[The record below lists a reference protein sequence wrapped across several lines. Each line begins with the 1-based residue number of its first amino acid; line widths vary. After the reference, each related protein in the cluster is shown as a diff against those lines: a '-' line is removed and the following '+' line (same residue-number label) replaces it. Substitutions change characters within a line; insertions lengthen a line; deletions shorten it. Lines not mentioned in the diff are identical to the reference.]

1 MKKISTLLG
10 LLLFTVSVF
19 AQSQRLVLFEHF
31 TQASCPP
38 CASTNPPLF
47 NTLGQNEGKIIP
59 ISYQVYW
66 PGYDPMYEH
75 NPAEIRDRVTYY
87 GVTAAPNS
95 VMDGNGPASSLNLG
109 SQANINS
116 RYAEVSPFTIDVS
129 HQISERFD
137 RVDVEMVITASQ
149 AVSGDMVAHIA
160 VVEHEIDFDAP
171 PGSNGETL
179 FHNVMKKMLPGSGGT
194 DLPASWVAGES
205 QTLTYSWEMKNV
217 YDISEVAIVAWVQ
230 NESSKE
236 VLQAGYSEPN
246 LTAAGPNDGL
256 IVRSSASGGFESSR
270 VCGNLAQP
278 VVELMNAGSA
288 NLTSVDIYYSINGG
302 TEEKYSW
309 TGNLPYLGTAV
320 VLLPDYSFTNQ
331 LENTLSV
338 RTENPN
344 GAADDAPAN
353 DLLEKTFKPSIQ
365 VTTTAKI
372 EVRPLTN
379 PSKLTWEL
387 LSSNGQTVATGGPY
401 TTPLL
406 PQVADLT
413 LDMDECYTLNFKNT
427 ANSYNGI
434 LKLYDAN
441 GLEKFKLDA
450 DALADIDTDFG
461 TTLALNVED
470 VVNTSALKVYPNP
483 TTGNLV
489 VDLEMK
495 EASDVQFRVTNTLG
509 QLVLERE
516 ASLLQGPHA
525 QQLQLNSLQAG
536 MYFLTIQTPKG
547 SVSRTIVKE

>member
-19 AQSQRLVLFEHF
+19 AQSQRLVLFEHY

-38 CASTNPPLF
+38 CATVNPPLF

-59 ISYQVYW
+59 LSYQVYW

-75 NPAEIRDRVTYY
+75 NPNEIRDRVTYY
-87 GVTAAPNS
+87 GVSAAPNS
-95 VMDGNGPASSLNLG
+95 VMDGNGPASSLSLG
-109 SQANINS
+109 SQANINT
-116 RYAEVSPFTIDVS
+116 RYAAPSPFTIDVN
-129 HQISERFD
+129 HQISDRFD
-137 RVDVEMVITASQ
+137 RVDVEVVITASQ
-149 AVSGDMVAHIA
+149 DVSGDMVAQIA
-160 VVEHEIDFDAP
+160 VVEHEIEFDAP
-171 PGSNGETL
+171 PGSNGETI

-194 DLPASWVAGES
+194 DLPTSWQAGES
-205 QTLTYSWEMKNV
+205 QTLNYSWEMENI
-217 YDISEVAIVAWVQ
+217 YDLSEIAVVTWVQ
-230 NESSKE
+230 NESTQE

-246 LTAAGPNDGL
+246 LSAAGPNDGL
-256 IVRSSASGGFESSR
+256 IVRSSATGGFESTR
-270 VCGNLAQP
+270 VCGNIAKP
-278 VVELMNAGSA
+278 VVELMNAGSS
-288 NLTSVDIYYSINGG
+288 NLTNIDIFYSINGG
-302 TEEKYSW
+302 AEEKYTW
-309 TGNLPYLGTAV
+309 TGNLAYLGTATI
-320 VLLPDYSFTNQ
+320 LLPDYTFTNQ

-353 DLLEKTFKPSIQ
+353 DLFEQTFKPSIQ

-372 EVRPLTN
+372 EVRPLSN

-387 LSSNGQTVATGGPY
+387 LSSDGQSIATGGPY

-406 PQVADLT
+406 PQVTDLT

-450 DALADIDTDFG
+450 NALVDLNTDFG
-461 TTLALNVED
+461 TNLALGIED
-470 VVNTSALKVYPNP
+470 VVNTAELKVYPNP
-483 TTGNLV
+483 TSGNLV
-489 VDLEMK
+489 VDFEMK
-495 EASDVQFRVTNTLG
+495 EASDIQFRVTNTLG
-509 QLVLERE
+509 QLVLERK
-516 ASLLQGPHA
+516 ASLVQGQHA
-525 QQLQLNSLQAG
+525 QQLQLHNFQPG

-547 SVSRTIVKE
+547 SITRTLVKE